1 MSTGRSPF
9 FCSAVLA
16 PFSFPNSP
24 FSSQLHPF
32 RTLKVQWGTH
42 VFLRRRVGSR
52 SVRYRWIFVLKHH
65 RTLAIFGGVLSAVMP
80 TTASRIWLKKRT
92 RHRNPRHFLGGS
104 VLPRPGKKPARGTP
118 KKLSQLSMLSL
129 RGVLPLKS
137 CHRPPWATPKVVT
150 VVTSW
155 GVLPPLVFAV
165 VAVVTASFPFKKRG
179 GEGPNKVVTVVT
191 VVTSWGFAS

>member
-1 MSTGRSPF
+1 MGAPCVLRRRGWLKKCFAHTLPPDFRAKNSTGRSPI
-9 FCSAVLA
+9 CCLA
-16 PFSFPNSP
+16 FVGPFSFPNSL

-32 RTLKVQWGTH
+32 RTLKVQWGTL

-65 RTLAIFGGVLSAVMP
+65 RTRAIFWGVLSAVMP

-118 KKLSQLSMLSL
+118 KKLSQLSLLSL

-150 VVTSW
+150 VVT
-155 GVLPPLVFAV
+155 
-165 VAVVTASFPFKKRG
+165 
-179 GEGPNKVVTVVT
+179 
-191 VVTSWGFAS
+191 VVTSFGFAS